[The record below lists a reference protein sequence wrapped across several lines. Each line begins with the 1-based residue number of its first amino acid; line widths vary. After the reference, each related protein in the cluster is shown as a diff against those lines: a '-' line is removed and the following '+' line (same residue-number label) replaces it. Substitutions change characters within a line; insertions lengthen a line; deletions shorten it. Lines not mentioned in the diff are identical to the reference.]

1 MKIEVSNVQEV
12 YAALLLNESKQPIT
26 IENLAK
32 VLQAAGVQPDEG
44 KLKALVA
51 SLEGKNIDEI
61 IKEAS
66 TVQVAA
72 KVEEKK
78 EEEKKEEEKKA
89 EEAVAGLSSLF
100 G

>member
-1 MKIEVSNVQEV
+1 MKIEVSKVQEV